1 MDIIINYYAVFACGV
16 VAMVLGF
23 IWFGPLFGK
32 KWMQLMNL
40 GPQTPEEI
48 KKAQRAMMPT
58 YIITFVLALFQAWV
72 LAYYIKGWEEAS
84 GVENALWIWAAFVV
98 PTVFGATMWNGSS
111 NKVAWSRFAIQAG
124 NYLVLFIIFGLILGN
139 WK

>member
-1 MDIIINYYAVFACGV
+1 MMPEINYYAILACAV
-16 VAMVLGF
+16 AAMVLGF

-32 KWMQLMNL
+32 KWMELMNV

-58 YIITFVLALFQAWV
+58 YIITFVLAFFQAWV
-72 LAYYIKGWEEAS
+72 LAYYIGGWKEAS
-84 GVENALWIWAAFVV
+84 GVENSLWIWAAFVV

-111 NKVAWSRFAIQAG
+111 NKVAWSRFAIQGG

>member
-1 MDIIINYYAVFACGV
+1 MMLEINYLAILACGV
-16 VAMVLGF
+16 AAMVLGF

-32 KWMQLMNL
+32 QWMKLMNL
-40 GPQTPEEI
+40 GAQTPEEI
-48 KKAQRAMMPT
+48 KKAQKGMIPA
-58 YIITFVLALFQAWV
+58 YVLTFVLALFQAWV
-72 LAYYIKGWEEAS
+72 LSYYIKGWTDAS
-84 GVENALWIWAAFVV
+84 GLTNALWIWAAFVI

-111 NKVAWSRFAIQAG
+111 NKVAWSRFAIQGG